1 MITITIKGDLTNEQ
15 EQWLVKNIGP
25 RMHWFHNSRGGSGW
39 MAKKQF
45 KPGMVSSY
53 WNLTFEDE
61 RYATFF
67 RLMFPE

>member
-1 MITITIKGDLTNEQ
+1 MITITITGDLTSEQ

-25 RMHWFHNSRGGSGW
+25 RMHWIHNSRGGHGW
-39 MAKKQF
+39 IAKRHF
-45 KPGMVSSY
+45 KPGMVNVY
-53 WNLTFEDE
+53 WDLTFEDE